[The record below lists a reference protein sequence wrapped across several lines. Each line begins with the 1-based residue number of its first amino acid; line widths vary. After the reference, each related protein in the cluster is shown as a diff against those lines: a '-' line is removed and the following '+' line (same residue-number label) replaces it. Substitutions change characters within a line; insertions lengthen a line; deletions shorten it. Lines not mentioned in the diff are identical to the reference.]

1 MVIRTGLARKPW
13 TNYKT
18 SNHIIAYL
26 DILGVKDMIC
36 NDNNFDFLNH
46 LNMFME
52 DAIEESGGGIF
63 PKEEE
68 IYIKI
73 FSDNILLAIELKED
87 DKQREHKIAILFNT
101 VANIYN
107 EILRYGYLM
116 RGAIVEGEFFHN
128 DIIVY
133 GKGLVEAVQLEEN
146 IAKYP
151 RIIVK
156 TKVNEANSWYYL
168 MKDSDEEVFLNIFR
182 LCEGVDGVTFK
193 INILGLLKKYKNN
206 EKIKEKIMWMIN
218 YFNSWVAQCG
228 DPIMNKQK
236 ITDEENFI
244 TSRHICL

>member
-13 TNYKT
+13 TNYET

-26 DILGVKDMIC
+26 DILGAKGIIC

-52 DAIEESGGGIF
+52 DAIEESGGGVF
-63 PKEEE
+63 PREEK

-73 FSDNILLAIELKED
+73 FSDNILLAIELKEND
-87 DKQREHKIAILFNT
+87 EQRENKIAILFNT

-133 GKGLVEAVQLEEN
+133 GKGLVEAVHMEEKE
-146 IAKYP
+146 ADVP
-151 RIIVK
+151 RILVRVK
-156 TKVNEANSWYYL
+156 VSESNSYYYL
-168 MKDSDEEVFLNIFR
+168 MQDADGEFFLNIFH
-182 LCEGVDGVTFK
+182 LCNAFDDIAFK
-193 INILGLLKKYKNN
+193 INLLEMLKKQKNN
-206 EKIKEKIMWMIN
+206 EKIKAKIIWMIK
-218 YFNSWVAQCG
+218 YFNSWFTKYEYR
-228 DPIMNKQK
+228 IMNQQR
-236 ITDEENFI
+236 ITDEEIENA
-244 TSRHICL
+244 LK

>member
-13 TNYKT
+13 TNYET

-26 DILGVKDMIC
+26 DILGAKDIIC

-52 DAIEESGGGIF
+52 DAIEESGGGVF
-63 PKEEE
+63 PREEK

-73 FSDNILLAIELKED
+73 FSDNILLAIELKEND
-87 DKQREHKIAILFNT
+87 EQRENKIAILFNT

-133 GKGLVEAVQLEEN
+133 GKGLVEAVHLEEKE
-146 IAKYP
+146 ADVP
-151 RIIVK
+151 RILVRVK
-156 TKVNEANSWYYL
+156 VSESNSYYYL
-168 MKDSDEEVFLNIFR
+168 MQDTDGEFFLNIFH
-182 LCEGVDGVTFK
+182 LCNAFDDIAFK
-193 INILGLLKKYKNN
+193 INLLEMLKKQKNN
-206 EKIKEKIMWMIN
+206 EKIKAKIIWMIK
-218 YFNSWVAQCG
+218 YFNSWFTKYEYR
-228 DPIMNKQK
+228 IMNQQR
-236 ITDEENFI
+236 ITDEEIENA
-244 TSRHICL
+244 LK

>member
-26 DILGVKDMIC
+26 DILGAKDMIC

-63 PKEEE
+63 PKEED

-73 FSDNILLAIELKED
+73 FSDNILLAIESKEND
-87 DKQREHKIAILFNT
+87 ENKEQKIQKLFNT

-133 GKGLVEAVQLEEN
+133 GKGLVEAVHLEEKE
-146 IAKYP
+146 ADVP
-151 RIIVK
+151 RILVRVK
-156 TKVNEANSWYYL
+156 VSESNSYHYL
-168 MKDSDEEVFLNIFR
+168 MQDADGEFFLNIFH
-182 LCEGVDGVTFK
+182 LCNAFDDVAFK
-193 INILGLLKKYKNN
+193 INLLELLKKHKNN
-206 EKIKEKIMWMIN
+206 EKIKAKIM
-218 YFNSWVAQCG
+218 
-228 DPIMNKQK
+228 
-236 ITDEENFI
+236 
-244 TSRHICL
+244 

>member
-26 DILGVKDMIC
+26 DILGAKDMIC

-73 FSDNILLAIELKED
+73 FSDNILLAIELKEND
-87 DKQREHKIAILFNT
+87 EQRENKITILLNT

-107 EILRYGYLM
+107 EILRYGYLI
-116 RGAIVEGEFFHN
+116 RGAIVEGKFFHN

-133 GKGLVEAVQLEEN
+133 GKSLVEAVQLEEN
-146 IAKYP
+146 VAKYP
-151 RIIVK
+151 RILVK
-156 TKVNEANSWYYL
+156 TEVNTPNNLYYL
-168 MKDSDEEVFLNIFR
+168 MKDNDGEVFLNVFHLCNIFDD
-182 LCEGVDGVTFK
+182 VAFK
-193 INILGLLKKYKNN
+193 INLLELLKKHKNN

-218 YFNSWVAQCG
+218 YFNSWFTKYEYR
-228 DPIMNKQK
+228 IMNQQK
-236 ITDEENFI
+236 IAEEEI
-244 TSRHICL
+244 QEAIC

>member
-1 MVIRTGLARKPW
+1 MVIRKGLARKPR

-26 DILGVKDMIC
+26 DILGAKDMIC

-116 RGAIVEGEFFHN
+116 RGAIVEREFFHN

-146 IAKYP
+146 VAKYP

-156 TKVNEANSWYYL
+156 TKVNEANSCYYL
-168 MKDSDEEVFLNIFR
+168 MKDSDGESFLNIFR
-182 LCEGVDGVTFK
+182 LCEVADDAIFK
-193 INILGLLKKYKNN
+193 INLLKMLKKYKNN

-218 YFNSWVAQCG
+218 YFNSWFAQCG
-228 DPIMNKQK
+228 DPIFNKQK
-236 ITDEENFI
+236 ITDEEINKIFK
-244 TSRHICL
+244 

>member
-13 TNYKT
+13 TNYET

-26 DILGVKDMIC
+26 DILGAKDIIC

-52 DAIEESGGGIF
+52 DAIEESGGGVF
-63 PKEEE
+63 PREEK

-73 FSDNILLAIELKED
+73 FSDNILLAIELKEND
-87 DKQREHKIAILFNT
+87 EQRENKIAILFNT

-133 GKGLVEAVQLEEN
+133 GKGLVEAVHLEEKE
-146 IAKYP
+146 ADVP
-151 RIIVK
+151 RILVRVK
-156 TKVNEANSWYYL
+156 VSESNSYHYL
-168 MKDSDEEVFLNIFR
+168 MQDADGEFFLNIFH
-182 LCEGVDGVTFK
+182 LCNAFDDVAFK
-193 INILGLLKKYKNN
+193 INLLELLKKHKNN
-206 EKIKEKIMWMIN
+206 EKIKAKIMWMID
-218 YFNSWVAQCG
+218 YFNSWFTKYEYR
-228 DPIMNKQK
+228 IMSQQK
-236 ITDEENFI
+236 ITDEEIEN
-244 TSRHICL
+244 TLK